1 MTMRNYRLLPSQST
15 GRRRLETWV
24 TGSALLG
31 DPMLNRGT
39 AWTLEER
46 KELGLLGL
54 LVVDTEPRTLETP
67 ILEQR
72 HETSNSRVFM
82 HGNLL

>member
-1 MTMRNYRLLPSQST
+1 MRNYRLLPGQST

-39 AWTLEER
+39 AFTIEER
-46 KELGLLGL
+46 KELGLIGL
-54 LVVDTEPRTLETP
+54 LPSAVTP
-67 ILEQR
+67 LDEQVKR
-72 HETSNSRVFM
+72 SYAQYQEIEDD
-82 HGNLL
+82 L